1 MVFLAGDFAYKIKKP
16 VDLGFLDFTTLEAR
30 RADCEAEV
38 LLNRRLAPSVYLGV
52 VPVARRDS
60 GLLLGGGGEAVEYA
74 VRMERLPEEATLRA
88 RIARSALDRPTVE
101 LVARRLAAF
110 HGAAETGPEVA
121 RWGRFPAVAGNTRE
135 NFEQTERFRG
145 TTVSPAV
152 WGRLRSLTEKELAA
166 RRSLIESR
174 AEGGRVRD
182 GHGDL
187 HLAHVYRFP
196 EREPPDDLVVVDC
209 LEFSERFRC
218 ADTVADAAFLAM
230 DLEFWGRRDL
240 AGAFADAYFEAAG
253 DPGGRE
259 LLGFYEAYRA
269 VVRGKVES
277 LEIEEEEI
285 PEAQRRDA
293 LQRARAHFLL
303 ALRLLAPPE
312 ERPCLVLTTGL
323 PGTGKSCLGR
333 NLEERAGFVRIASD
347 AVRKELAGLDPDAP
361 APAGVDRGIYTPEW
375 TERTYAACL
384 ERAGALLFE
393 GRRVALDAGFREEAR
408 RREALD
414 TARSWGVQALGLV
427 CQAPPEEV
435 RRRLEARAAAPGAD
449 PSDADWEVYRALAG
463 RWEEPSPETA
473 GALRPI
479 DTSGPPEASLA
490 QALDALRA
498 ADLL

>member
-1 MVFLAGDFAYKIKKP
+1 MVFLAGGFAYKIKKP

-52 VPVARRDS
+52 VPVARWDS
-60 GLLLGGGGEAVEYA
+60 GLKVGGGGEAVEYA

-88 RIARSALDRPTVE
+88 RAARGALDRGTVE
-101 LVARRLAAF
+101 LVARRIAAF
-110 HGAAETGPEVA
+110 HDTAETGPEIA
-121 RWGRFPAVAGNTRE
+121 RWGRFSVVAGNARE

-145 TTVSPAV
+145 ATVSPAV
-152 WGRLRSLTEKELAA
+152 WGRLRSLTEEELAA
-166 RRSLIESR
+166 RRSLIEAR
-174 AEGGRVRD
+174 ADGGRVRD

-187 HLAHVYRFP
+187 HLAHVYSFP
-196 EREPPDDLVVVDC
+196 DREPPDDLIVVDC

-230 DLEFWGRRDL
+230 DLEFSGRRDL
-240 AGAFADAYFEAAG
+240 AGAFAETYFESAG
-253 DPGGRE
+253 DTGGRE
-259 LLGFYEAYRA
+259 LLAFYEAYRA

-277 LEIEEEEI
+277 LETDESEI
-285 PEAQRRDA
+285 PEAQRQNA
-293 LQRARAHFLL
+293 LRRARAHFLL

-312 ERPCLVLTTGL
+312 ERPCLVLTGGL
-323 PGTGKSCLGR
+323 PGTGKSCLAR

-361 APAGVDRGIYTPEW
+361 APAGVDRGIYTAEW
-375 TERTYAACL
+375 TERTYDVCL

-393 GRRVALDAGFREEAR
+393 GRRVVLDAGFRAESR
-408 RREALD
+408 RREVLAA
-414 TARSWGVQALGLV
+414 ARAWGVQALILV
-427 CQAPPEEV
+427 CEAPPDEV

-449 PSDADWEVYRALAG
+449 PSDADWTVYQALAG
-463 RWEEPSPETA
+463 RWEAPTGETA
-473 GALRPI
+473 EALRRI
-479 DTSGPPEASLA
+479 DTSGPPEASLKEA
-490 QALDALRA
+490 MDALRA